1 MYRVITSSKHG
12 LVNLNVTSEIHVL
25 SQISSV
31 RAGAAVSFT
40 RFCGEDVIWGFPW
53 KGGHQQQQRAEIHV
67 AKVRNWCENE
77 SVHVGL
83 TNGVSIKW
91 YAEFFTSSRSR
102 SSAFARQTKLRT
114 TELNSAQ
121 LSPVQQLSRVHCTH
135 RKQAIAAD
143 VEFLIHHFAKIIW
156 DWPIDFRGA
165 EQLGLWICRIW
176 TYELLKAA
184 QTCMPDLLT
193 VSDRALIFP
202 TPLKKSIFFFLQI
215 QFLR

>member
-1 MYRVITSSKHG
+1 MLCENKLNIRLHG
-12 LVNLNVTSEIHVL
+12 LVNLDVTSEMHVL
-25 SQISSV
+25 SQIS
-31 RAGAAVSFT
+31 AVSFT

-53 KGGHQQQQRAEIHV
+53 KGGRAGRLEIHV

-121 LSPVQQLSRVHCTH
+121 LSQPWYTAHTENRQLLQTWNFSSITLPRSSEIGQLTLEVQNPIGLSIYRSYWSLLWTPSNRYVC
-135 RKQAIAAD
+135 R
-143 VEFLIHHFAKIIW
+143 HFGR
-156 DWPIDFRGA
+156 FN
-165 EQLGLWICRIW
+165 
-176 TYELLKAA
+176 
-184 QTCMPDLLT
+184 
-193 VSDRALIFP
+193 
-202 TPLKKSIFFFLQI
+202 
-215 QFLR
+215 